1 MWNIVT
7 ITEINNCL
15 PPGKYLDLK
24 EKKEGKALEEE
35 EFMEHILQE
44 HKVSLKSENPIDAFV
59 LAILNIPT

>member
-1 MWNIVT
+1 MLDLT
-7 ITEINNCL
+7 ITEMNNCL
-15 PPGKYLDLK
+15 PPGKDLDLK
-24 EKKEGKALEEE
+24 EKEDKSLEEE

>member
-1 MWNIVT
+1 M
-7 ITEINNCL
+7 NNCL
-15 PPGKYLDLK
+15 PPGKDLDLK
-24 EKKEGKALEEE
+24 EKKGYKSLEEE